1 MFILKLFGKILLFPV
16 WLILVVVDIIVTVT
30 VHVITVAK
38 AILGLGL
45 TALIIGTI
53 VCYQDWVQVAFL
65 LCMSAI
71 MFLILFAGVFV
82 EEMIGFARKRV
93 ENLFLA

>member
-1 MFILKLFGKILLFPV
+1 MFILKMFGKFLLFPV
-16 WLILVVVDIIVTVT
+16 WVIFVVVGIIVKVT
-30 VHVITVAK
+30 VHAISVAK

-53 VCYQDWVQVAFL
+53 ICYQDWLQVAFL
-65 LCMSAI
+65 LCMSAV

-93 ENLFLA
+93 EELFLA